1 MNDEDVYP
9 TVLLKEESARLD
21 EYGIA
26 LKKSGDYMESLTFYD
41 SVSND
46 EFGQTLATGSTHV
59 WSNLFSDPIV
69 GFQYQI
75 DSANKF
81 F

>member
-1 MNDEDVYP
+1 M
-9 TVLLKEESARLD
+9 
-21 EYGIA
+21 
-26 LKKSGDYMESLTFYD
+26 TFYD
-41 SVSND
+41 SVSD
-46 EFGQTLATGSTHV
+46 EEFGQTLATGSTHV

-81 F
+81 LQITPIVDTCQCDMGWKFSGGVI